1 MDKYTLLLTCCLFL
15 LFSNPATLT
24 ATSPPEKTET
34 RYVSDFL
41 VINIKDQIEKPY
53 SVVGIAHSGDPLEIL
68 AEKDNYYKVRTI
80 DGKTGWIA
88 QQYAKEELPKILIIK
103 KLREELEELKNQQ
116 DEKKISG
123 VYPITDVENQCKTH
137 CTQVK
142 KELEANKIELH
153 KLIKEKQKLLSNP
166 SSNSSSMGTNQL
178 KDKNLLLDTQLK
190 QTTNK
195 YSILVNEFEKRG
207 KKIAE
212 LQTVIA
218 KQDNKT
224 RFYWFVAGSIV
235 FFAGLLAG
243 KSGRRKKNKLIY

>member
-15 LFSNPATLT
+15 FFSNPATLT
-24 ATSPPEKTET
+24 AASPPENTET

-41 VINIKDQIEKPY
+41 VINIKDQLEKPY
-53 SVVGIAHSGDPLEIL
+53 SVVKIARSGDPLEIL
-68 AEKDNYYKVRTI
+68 GEQDNYYKVKTI

-88 QQYAKEELPKILIIK
+88 KQYAKKEIPKILIIK
-103 KLREELEELKNQQ
+103 KLKEELEDLKNRQI
-116 DEKKISG
+116 DNVFGG
-123 VYPITDVENQCKTH
+123 VYPETDVENQCKTR
-137 CTQVK
+137 CIQIK
-142 KELEANKIELH
+142 EELEASKIEIH
-153 KLIKEKQKLLSNP
+153 TLIKEKQELLTNL
-166 SSNSSSMGTNQL
+166 SSESSLTTVNQL
-178 KDKNLLLDTQLK
+178 KDSKLLLDTQLK
-190 QTTNK
+190 QTANK
-195 YSILVNEFEKRG
+195 YSILVDEFEKRG
-207 KKIAE
+207 KEIAE